1 MEQCSSSVVSF
12 QQHSQYYTRDKSSNI
27 MKQQINNHKTN
38 LNYFMLYINRE
49 ILKETM
55 AADEEYEREQW
66 TMFGNE
72 AERVEIDVIRNQQLL
87 RTRVNKIALRKQ
99 VQSSICLKNPIIL
112 FIKRLQNCLD
122 ISISGKK
129 KCHSLTTL
137 NKYSFSDW

>member
-1 MEQCSSSVVSF
+1 
-12 QQHSQYYTRDKSSNI
+12 
-27 MKQQINNHKTN
+27 MKQQINNHQTN
-38 LNYFMLYINRE
+38 LNYFMLYTNRE

-99 VQSSICLKNPIIL
+99 VQSSICLQNPIIL
-112 FIKRLQNCLD
+112 FIKRLQNSLD
-122 ISISGKK
+122 ISISGEKVPPFDHLK
-129 KCHSLTTL
+129 
-137 NKYSFSDW
+137 

>member
-1 MEQCSSSVVSF
+1 MAYITHQRLQRLQRSVVSF

-27 MKQQINNHKTN
+27 MKQQINNHQTN
-38 LNYFMLYINRE
+38 LNYFMLYTNRE

-99 VQSSICLKNPIIL
+99 VQSSICLQNPIIL
-112 FIKRLQNCLD
+112 FIKRLQNSLD
-122 ISISGKK
+122 ISISGEKVPQFDHLK
-129 KCHSLTTL
+129 
-137 NKYSFSDW
+137 

>member
-12 QQHSQYYTRDKSSNI
+12 QQHLQYYTPDKSSNI
-27 MKQQINNHKTN
+27 MKQQINNHQTN
-38 LNYFMLYINRE
+38 LNYFMVYTNRE

-122 ISISGKK
+122 ISISGEKVPQFVHLK
-129 KCHSLTTL
+129 
-137 NKYSFSDW
+137 